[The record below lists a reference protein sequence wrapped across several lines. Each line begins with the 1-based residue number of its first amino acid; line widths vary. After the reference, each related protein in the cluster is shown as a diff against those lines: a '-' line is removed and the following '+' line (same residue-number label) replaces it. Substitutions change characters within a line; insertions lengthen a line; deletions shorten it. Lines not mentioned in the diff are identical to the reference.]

1 MASNLQVPV
10 AASPMTKL
18 SEDASQ
24 LQLLSPNAPSG
35 ARHLMGPAA
44 SGEPAFSAFR
54 APDTVTR
61 ASAKMKRSS
70 RDSQQPAQFKRAPT
84 LVGGTPRPDSRP
96 SPVPSPAVSHPD
108 TPVDDILRLDASD
121 GQELRS
127 SKKRGLGE
135 SPADLVRSL
144 SSSDSDGGF
153 HPGEPSRRPSPLSI
167 PSGLE
172 ALQPPR
178 ATYSPVLP
186 QATCTGRVED
196 PYGLSLDAALLS
208 QTGRALCPQS
218 AHRRGDEERAALIR
232 SAEVPRTNSDRA
244 DPAPPAHDGSSGKR
258 FRQTVCDGDMK
269 MLSSSAPAE
278 LPLPDMTPRAKL
290 LRVIESRD
298 GCQCIDGDAVEDLI
312 AGRTEHE
319 AYHIVDCRFPFE
331 HEGGCVDSPYTHNIW
346 DPAVLEQKF
355 FPNGH
360 SMVDGKQKTAI
371 VFHCEFSSKRAPKM
385 CRHLRTLDRQ
395 IVPTSQYPHLC
406 YPEVYILKSGYK
418 KFVETHPHC
427 CRPGPLS
434 SGQPLSRYT
443 EMLDKSWGEQFRQS
457 QSAYQLAWKKLK
469 KRDKKKTRASR
480 MAASF
485 ESSPQ
490 SGGCHAPAAAAAR
503 RRQFRPIG
511 LSNHGRTRLSLGC
524 VQDGELAPNSLPS
537 GLGSTAGGAAARGIS
552 FASMDVATDMP
563 LATISSEDSRHSESD
578 SGTAM

>member
-1 MASNLQVPV
+1 M

-24 LQLLSPNAPSG
+24 LQLLSPNATSS
-35 ARHLMGPAA
+35 ARHLIGPAPG
-44 SGEPAFSAFR
+44 GEPSFSAFR

-61 ASAKMKRSS
+61 ASANKKRSN
-70 RDSQQPAQFKRAPT
+70 RDSQQQAQFTRTAT
-84 LVGGTPRPDSRP
+84 VVGGTPRPDSRP
-96 SPVPSPAVSHPD
+96 SPAPSPAVSHPD

-121 GQELRS
+121 GPELRS
-127 SKKRGLGE
+127 SKKRGLAD
-135 SPADLVRSL
+135 SPPDLIRSL

-167 PSGLE
+167 PSGLD

-178 ATYSPVLP
+178 AAESPVLP
-186 QATCTGRVED
+186 QATCIERVENT
-196 PYGLSLDAALLS
+196 YGLSLDAALLS
-208 QTGRALCPQS
+208 ETGRALCQKS

-232 SAEVPRTNSDRA
+232 SAEVPRSNSDRFA
-244 DPAPPAHDGSSGKR
+244 GEPAPTAHDGSSGKR
-258 FRQTVCDGDMK
+258 FCQTVCDSDMK
-269 MLSSSAPAE
+269 VLSSSAPAE
-278 LPLPDMTPRAKL
+278 MPLPDMTPRAKL
-290 LRVIESRD
+290 LRVVESRD

-331 HEGGCVDSPYTHNIW
+331 HEGGCIDSPYTHNIW

-418 KFVETHPHC
+418 QFVETHPHC

-443 EMLDKSWGEQFRQS
+443 EMMDKAWGEQFRQS

-469 KRDKKKTRASR
+469 KRDRTKTRASR

-490 SGGCHAPAAAAAR
+490 SGGGSAASAAAAAAAAAR

-511 LSNHGRTRLSLGC
+511 LANHGRTRLSLGC
-524 VQDGELAPNSLPS
+524 VQDGELEPNSLPS
-537 GLGSTAGGAAARGIS
+537 GVGNSAGGAGARGIS
-552 FASMDVATDMP
+552 FASMDLATDMP
-563 LATISSEDSRHSESD
+563 LVSTVSEGSRQSETD
-578 SGTAM
+578 GGP